1 MGNNIFHIIKKPWV
15 IVIVVLIAVFIV
27 ITLLKSPDSMGIIQ
41 TENTSINPQ
50 LEQIKEFW
58 VLYRNATAFRIN
70 GEWDKAIEEY
80 KKALILNPEHE
91 DAIYY
96 LGNMYLEL
104 GADQEAEK
112 EWLKLAHLNKESLR
126 AHFQLGKLYLY
137 SESGELASM
146 EKAESE
152 FKRALAIN
160 QDFIQPLVY
169 LGEISLIQGDLNSS
183 YQYFSAVLGTDP
195 QNFYSIILSGFIL
208 WKQGQSTK
216 ALEFYALAQ
225 DLSQGEEIG
234 EAVSQ
239 EGDTRGSISMERQI
253 YQTFIMSYIND
264 LKSIYVNAPGS
275 DMELVFTELDRML
288 MNYIYN

>member
-1 MGNNIFHIIKKPWV
+1 MINKPWL

-27 ITLLKSPDSMGIIQ
+27 ITFLKDRDSRGIIQ

-80 KKALILNPEHE
+80 KKALVLNPEHE

-137 SESGELASM
+137 SESEELASM

-160 QDFIQPLVY
+160 QDFIQSLVY
-169 LGEISLIQGDLNSS
+169 LGEVSLCQRDFDSS
-183 YQYFSAVLGTDP
+183 LKYYNAVLGSDP
-195 QNFYSIILSGFIL
+195 RNLKSIVLSGFIL
-208 WKQGQSTK
+208 WKKGDIPK
-216 ALEFYALAQ
+216 AQEFYTQAQ
-225 DLSQGEEIG
+225 NLMQMEQITESI
-234 EAVSQ
+234 SQ
-239 EGDTRGSISMERQI
+239 EGDTKMNVSMERQK
-253 YQTFIMSYIND
+253 YHSLIMSYIDD
-264 LKSIYVNAPGS
+264 LLKIQGNSLPG
-275 DMELVFTELDRML
+275 DMEVVFNKLDQFLINRSP
-288 MNYIYN
+288 IQSI